1 MVLQRTPAEKTADV
15 PATEFPPWTVPG
27 PVPLPEP
34 NPATD
39 RYVTVDEQVGDKTG
53 VVAAP
58 WPYTETTLLG
68 LLRFPTEPAMQPAW
82 YVTED
87 LQERVDELRGGDIEV
102 GERRDAPE
110 FRPLRIGDTFWVRS
124 NGATENETS
133 YSEDLKTWVGLR
145 DITPQARASA
155 KAAVARAVLGAQPVP
170 EVENFHEDGT
180 PAAPDRENPDDG
192 ERPDETDT
200 PGPAPGG
207 AATARPTI

>member
-1 MVLQRTPAEKTADV
+1 MVLQRTPAQKTAEV

-58 WPYTETTLLG
+58 WPTVEAELG
-68 LLRFPTEPAMQPAW
+68 LLRFPPEPQMKPAW

-87 LQERVDELRGGDIEV
+87 LQKKVDQLRQKAVDVEGDE
-102 GERRDAPE
+102 EQQP
-110 FRPLRIGDTFWVRS
+110 RPLRIGDTFWVRS

-170 EVENFHEDGT
+170 EVENLHDDGT